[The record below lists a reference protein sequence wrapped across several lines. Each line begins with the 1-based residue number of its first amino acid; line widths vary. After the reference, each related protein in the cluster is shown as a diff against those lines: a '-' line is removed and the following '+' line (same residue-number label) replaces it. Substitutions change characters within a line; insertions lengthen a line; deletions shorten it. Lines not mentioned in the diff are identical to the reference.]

1 RSIVSFGADFVET
14 WQSPVEY
21 ARGLSAGRGR
31 PGEARTRF
39 TWVGPRLSTSA
50 VASDLWLR
58 VPPGGEREVA
68 LLLLNAI
75 EPVKEFDA
83 AAAHERSGV
92 APRQIARLA
101 QELRDRRPSALLG
114 PGAQSNADDAVEL
127 AEALLR
133 LNFALGNV
141 GHTVLYS
148 QKPTED

>member
-1 RSIVSFGADFVET
+1 
-14 WQSPVEY
+14 
-21 ARGLSAGRGR
+21 
-31 PGEARTRF
+31 
-39 TWVGPRLSTSA
+39 RLSTSA

-148 QKPTED
+148 QKPTEDVPSPTNALDGIDVLLLHRARAPVDGVPLVVSFSERLDSIA